1 MENASKAL
9 KIAGSVLISLM
20 IISLFIWVYNYLT
33 VIQKSE
39 EEEKNRKQLQAF
51 NQGYEAYN
59 KKLMYGGDVLSII
72 HKMEDNNFKYLNQSD
87 YQITYELDG
96 FDIDTIEKTSIYK
109 CTGITYSTKTGRVKS
124 MSFAK
129 Y

>member
-87 YQITYELDG
+87 YQMTY
-96 FDIDTIEKTSIYK
+96 
-109 CTGITYSTKTGRVKS
+109 
-124 MSFAK
+124 
-129 Y
+129 

>member
-39 EEEKNRKQLQAF
+39 EEEKNRKQLQS
-51 NQGYEAYN
+51 
-59 KKLMYGGDVLSII
+59 KKDL
-72 HKMEDNNFKYLNQSD
+72 
-87 YQITYELDG
+87 
-96 FDIDTIEKTSIYK
+96 
-109 CTGITYSTKTGRVKS
+109 
-124 MSFAK
+124 
-129 Y
+129 